1 MSGPILAVAQ
11 APSLPGRILEN
22 VEQAIALIRNAAG
35 EGAGYVVLPELFLSG
50 YDVQGIIDRP
60 DLHVLALDDVPCRR
74 LQEACANKR
83 IVAVIGGAFALE
95 DGVANGALVI
105 ARDGRVAHV
114 YRKVHLWGNE
124 NDAFVAGR
132 RPTLLSFSDLCIGMA
147 ICFDAGFPEHMRA
160 LALAGADVI
169 VCPAAFA
176 DNDER
181 RRYELYFPTRA
192 LENTVYVAVA
202 NAIGDQGGVR
212 MFGESLLIGPR
223 GNELGR
229 IRTATGIECM
239 PIDRDQIARSR
250 ADLPYLSG
258 LWRCENAPLTIEWS

>member
-11 APSLPGRILEN
+11 APSLPGRIPEN
-22 VEQAIALIRNAAG
+22 VEQAVALIGNAADA
-35 EGAGYVVLPELFLSG
+35 GAGYVALPELFLSG
-50 YDVQGIIDRP
+50 YDVRGIIDRP
-60 DLHVLALDDVPCRR
+60 DLHVLSLDDMPCRR
-74 LQEACANKR
+74 LQQACASNG
-83 IVAVIGGAFALE
+83 IVAVVGGAFALE

-114 YRKVHLWGNE
+114 YRKVHLWGDE
-124 NDAFVAGR
+124 NDAFVPGR
-132 RPTLLSFSDLCIGMA
+132 CPTLLSFPDIRIGMS

-176 DNDER
+176 DDDER
-181 RRYELYFPTRA
+181 RRYELYYPTRA

-202 NAIGDQGGVR
+202 NAVGDQGGVR
-212 MFGESLLIGPR
+212 MFGESLLVGPR

-229 IRTATGIECM
+229 IRTATGIELM
-239 PIDRDQIARSR
+239 RIDRDQIARSR

-258 LWRCENAPLTIEWS
+258 LSRCVKVPLTIEWS